1 VFSREYRAS
10 SVAVSTLCLIYFGAL
25 MEKEKEEEGEIT
37 VKFGFILG
45 TAA

>member
-1 VFSREYRAS
+1 LFNILRR
-10 SVAVSTLCLIYFGAL
+10 L